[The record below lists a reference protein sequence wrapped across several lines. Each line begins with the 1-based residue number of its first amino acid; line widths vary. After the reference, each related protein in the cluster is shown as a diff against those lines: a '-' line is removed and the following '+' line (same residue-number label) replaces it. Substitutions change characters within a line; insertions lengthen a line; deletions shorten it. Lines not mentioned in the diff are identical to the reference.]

1 MLDALLLHA
10 SLLPH
15 LHLRRFCGI
24 PTGVSKSGEMECVE
38 PGRAFH
44 CRMGGIMIDSGSTF
58 SYLISAEYRVF
69 VQAFH
74 AALEESLHR
83 AKRTIP
89 AVTRLR
95 VEIVETWNVAT

>member
-1 MLDALLLHA
+1 
-10 SLLPH
+10 
-15 LHLRRFCGI
+15 
-24 PTGVSKSGEMECVE
+24 
-38 PGRAFH
+38 
-44 CRMGGIMIDSGSTF
+44 MIDSGSTF